1 MAYNADNET
10 KEELAK
16 IQKNNRGDFIVASKI
31 TNKNT
36 GAVSIDIRQNYTND
50 EGELRL
56 TQKGVRL
63 NAELLPDLVRGLV
76 KALEENEVMDLGD
89 ELAELLADSDDEDA
103 DDEEGDIEE

>member
-10 KEELAK
+10 KEVLAE

-50 EGELRL
+50 EGELSL
-56 TQKGVRL
+56 TRKGVRF
-63 NAELLPDLVRGLV
+63 NAELLPDLVKGLV

-89 ELAELLADSDDEDA
+89 ELAALLADNNEEEEDT
-103 DDEEGDIEE
+103 EE

>member
-10 KEELAK
+10 KEVLAE

-36 GAVSIDIRQNYTND
+36 GTVSIDIRQNYTND
-50 EGELRL
+50 EGELRV

-63 NAELLPDLVRGLV
+63 NAELLPDLVKGLV

-89 ELAELLADSDDEDA
+89 ELAALLADNN
-103 DDEEGDIEE
+103 DEEDGIEE

>member
-10 KEELAK
+10 KEVLAE

-50 EGELRL
+50 EGELRV

-76 KALEENEVMDLGD
+76 RALEENEVMDLGD
-89 ELAELLADSDDEDA
+89 ELAALLADNNEEEDDT
-103 DDEEGDIEE
+103 EE

>member
-10 KEELAK
+10 KEVLAE

-50 EGELRL
+50 EGELRV

-63 NAELLPDLVRGLV
+63 NAELLPDLVRSLV

-89 ELAELLADSDDEDA
+89 ELAALLADNNNEEDNT
-103 DDEEGDIEE
+103 EE

>member
-10 KEELAK
+10 KEVLAE

-50 EGELRL
+50 EGELRV

-63 NAELLPDLVRGLV
+63 NAELLPDLVKGLV

-89 ELAELLADSDDEDA
+89 ELADLLADNNEEEDDT
-103 DDEEGDIEE
+103 EE

>member
-10 KEELAK
+10 KEVLAE

-50 EGELRL
+50 EGELRV

-63 NAELLPDLVRGLV
+63 NAELLPDLVRGLA

-89 ELAELLADSDDEDA
+89 ELAALLADNN
-103 DDEEGDIEE
+103 DEEDNTEE

>member
-10 KEELAK
+10 KEVLAE

-50 EGELRL
+50 EGELRV

-63 NAELLPDLVRGLV
+63 NAELLPDLVKGLV
-76 KALEENEVMDLGD
+76 KALEENEVMDLCD
-89 ELAELLADSDDEDA
+89 ELAALLADNNEEEDDT
-103 DDEEGDIEE
+103 EE

>member
-10 KEELAK
+10 KEELVK

-50 EGELRL
+50 EGELRV

-63 NAELLPDLVRGLV
+63 NAELLPDLVKGLV
-76 KALEENEVMDLGD
+76 RALEENEVMDLGD
-89 ELAELLADSDDEDA
+89 ELAALLADNNEEEDDT
-103 DDEEGDIEE
+103 EE

>member
-10 KEELAK
+10 KEVLAE

-50 EGELRL
+50 EGELRV

-63 NAELLPDLVRGLV
+63 NAELLPDLVKGLV

-89 ELAELLADSDDEDA
+89 ELAALLADNNEEEDDT
-103 DDEEGDIEE
+103 EE

>member
-10 KEELAK
+10 KEVLAE

-50 EGELRL
+50 EGELRV

-63 NAELLPDLVRGLV
+63 NAELLPDLVKGLV
-76 KALEENEVMDLGD
+76 RALEENEVMDLGD
-89 ELAELLADSDDEDA
+89 ELADLLADNNEEED
-103 DDEEGDIEE
+103 DIEE